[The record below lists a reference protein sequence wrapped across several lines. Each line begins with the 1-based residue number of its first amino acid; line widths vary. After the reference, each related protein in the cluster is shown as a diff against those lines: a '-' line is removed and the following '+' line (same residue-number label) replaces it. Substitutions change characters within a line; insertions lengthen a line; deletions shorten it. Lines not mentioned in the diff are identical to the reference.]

1 MSPTVWATNTPTA
14 LKAYG
19 GALVELARERPEIVC
34 IGADLTGPTETDL
47 FRDTIPERFFNIGMA
62 EANAIGV
69 AAGMARAGEIPFVNT
84 FSVFASRR
92 AFDQIAMQVAYPQAN
107 VKIAGFMPGLT
118 TPGGVTH
125 QAIED
130 LALMRALPNMAVV
143 EPADAN
149 QIHAAVHALA
159 DHRGPVYMRLKRGEV
174 PVMSSAAGQ
183 AFEIGRAYL
192 VREGSD
198 AVIFAC
204 GLMVTLAID
213 AAEELAREGRDVA
226 VVNVSTLKP
235 LERELIIEIAAQTG
249 HVVTAENHSI
259 IGGLGSAVA
268 ETLSEAGI
276 RCRYARVGIADTFAE
291 GASAAYLFQKYGL
304 TTQAIVDA
312 CRRLGDGAPAR
323 AAHRPVTR
331 A

>member
-19 GALVELARERPEIVC
+19 SALVELAEQRPEIVC
-34 IGADLTGPTETDL
+34 IGADLTGPTETDM
-47 FRDTIPERFFNIGMA
+47 FRDAIPERFFNVGMA

-69 AAGMARAGEIPFVNT
+69 AAGLARAGEIPFVNT
-84 FSVFASRR
+84 FAVFASRR
-92 AFDQIAMQVAYPQAN
+92 AFDQIAMQVAYPRTN

-130 LALMRALPNMAVV
+130 LALMRALPNMTVV

-149 QIHAAVHALA
+149 QICAAVASLA
-159 DHRGPVYMRLKRGEV
+159 DHHGPVYMRLKRGEV
-174 PVMSSAAGQ
+174 PVMSATADQ
-183 AFEIGRAYL
+183 AFQIGRSYL

-198 AVIFAC
+198 AVVFAC
-204 GLMVTLAID
+204 GLMVTLALD
-213 AAEELAREGRDVA
+213 AAEALAGEGCSVA
-226 VVNVSTLKP
+226 VVNVSTIKP
-235 LERELIIEIAAQTG
+235 LDSELITELAAQTG

-268 ETLSEAGI
+268 ETLIEAGV
-276 RCRYARVGIADTFAE
+276 RCSCRRVGIRDTFAE
-291 GASAAYLFQKYGL
+291 GASAAYLFEKYGL

-312 CRRLGDGAPAR
+312 CHATLDQAR
-323 AAHRPVTR
+323 TR
-331 A
+331 AGQTPA